1 MNKHADVIFT
11 HTDAGF
17 LARHAAGVAHT
28 SREQV
33 WVKGILSELDK
44 FDLEV
49 SCPPKDSLRQVTDLL
64 ENPAAAAP
72 NKILEGLLIGC
83 PQANHLQKDRDT
95 PLDGPFG

>member
-11 HTDAGF
+11 HTDSRF
-17 LARHAAGVAHT
+17 LARHDTGVAHT

-44 FDLEV
+44 FDLVV
-49 SCPPKDSLRQVTDLL
+49 SSLLKDSLRQVTDLL
-64 ENPAAAAP
+64 ENLAAAAP
-72 NKILEGLLIGC
+72 YKILDGPLIGC
-83 PQANHLQKDRDT
+83 PQANHLPQDRET